1 MFSLAFFLM
10 ILHISAYSLFNVA
23 VFTISHRFAI
33 RARVG
38 DGIFD
43 FSGLLIALDILD
55 ALCWIMFVMVAFV
68 VSSSSYD
75 VSNRFFNSRW
85 NSIFFDPIWWPH
97 GRHFFLSTPTS
108 NLMLLTTFLLLLPM
122 LTLLIS
128 VTSVTTSGL
137 FVRK

>member
-23 VFTISHRFAI
+23 VLTISHRFAI

-55 ALCWIMFVMVAFV
+55 ALCWIMFVMLAFV
-68 VSSSSYD
+68 VSSSSYN

-97 GRHFFLSTPTS
+97 GRHLFLSTSTS